1 LGVLP
6 GVAIT
11 HKIDL
16 RGSWPAQRI
25 MCVSAVIL
33 LVFLIAYQF
42 AQLALIDLTPQMTQ
56 QVQGGDGWREL
67 LNRSNQ
73 NRCYT

>member
-1 LGVLP
+1 MSEKKQYLKDHINIFG
-6 GVAIT
+6 
-11 HKIDL
+11 
-16 RGSWPAQRI
+16 PALLL
-25 MCVSAVIL
+25 IL